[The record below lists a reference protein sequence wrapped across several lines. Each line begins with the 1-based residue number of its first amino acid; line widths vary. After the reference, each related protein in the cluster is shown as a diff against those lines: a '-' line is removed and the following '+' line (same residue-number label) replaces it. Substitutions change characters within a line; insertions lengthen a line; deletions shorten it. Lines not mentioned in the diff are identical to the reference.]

1 MFPWSVMPHAG
12 IPAARTRGIS
22 SRILFAPS
30 SSEYWVCRCRW
41 TKDIPRAA
49 SSPIRPPERR
59 RAPYRASHEGS
70 TEKARKIADRLTTT
84 GARVQESRVS
94 RKLGDLLT
102 GVGVKVNP
110 ETPPS
115 PPADPTAAAI
125 DFGGAKKLVVRR
137 ERKGRGGKTAT
148 VVEGIRVSP
157 SALERIAREMRRA
170 LGCGASV
177 DEGCI

>member
-1 MFPWSVMPHAG
+1 
-12 IPAARTRGIS
+12 
-22 SRILFAPS
+22 
-30 SSEYWVCRCRW
+30 
-41 TKDIPRAA
+41 
-49 SSPIRPPERR
+49 
-59 RAPYRASHEGS
+59 
-70 TEKARKIADRLTTT
+70 LTTT

-177 DEGCI
+177 DEGCIVVQGDLVTRVERWLLEHGAPKVVVGN

>member
-1 MFPWSVMPHAG
+1 M
-12 IPAARTRGIS
+12 
-22 SRILFAPS
+22 
-30 SSEYWVCRCRW
+30 
-41 TKDIPRAA
+41 
-49 SSPIRPPERR
+49 
-59 RAPYRASHEGS
+59 
-70 TEKARKIADRLTTT
+70 
-84 GARVQESRVS
+84 S
-94 RKLGDLLT
+94 RKLGDLLS
-102 GVGVKVNP
+102 GAGVKVNP

-115 PPADPTAAAI
+115 PPADPTPAAI

-177 DEGCI
+177 EEGRLVVQGDLAARVERWLLEHGAPKVVVGN

>member
-1 MFPWSVMPHAG
+1 
-12 IPAARTRGIS
+12 
-22 SRILFAPS
+22 
-30 SSEYWVCRCRW
+30 
-41 TKDIPRAA
+41 
-49 SSPIRPPERR
+49 
-59 RAPYRASHEGS
+59 
-70 TEKARKIADRLTTT
+70 LTTT

-94 RKLGDLLT
+94 RKLGDLLA
-102 GVGVKVNP
+102 GAGVKVNP

-177 DEGCI
+177 DEGCIVVQGDLVTRVERWLLEHGAPKVVVGN